1 MEKEFVPI
9 KLVSVVTEEVGSP
22 RNDGTAGGALYT
34 IPIKLSAS
42 PRDEWRI
49 FFLEAFDDPPQRD
62 TAHRRGIAS
71 FREGR
76 IILDGTTMEELE
88 TTHVATLKLAVE
100 QANRKYADL
109 LAHRRATSERQRQ
122 DEEKHRK
129 SVEESAKK
137 IKFD

>member
-1 MEKEFVPI
+1 MAHIFSRGLDDP
-9 KLVSVVTEEVGSP
+9 SQ
-22 RNDGTAGGALYT
+22 
-34 IPIKLSAS
+34 
-42 PRDEWRI
+42 RDE
-49 FFLEAFDDPPQRD
+49 
-62 TAHRRGIAS
+62 AHRRGIAS

-88 TTHVATLKLAVE
+88 TTHIATLKLTVE

-109 LAHRRATSERQRQ
+109 LVQRRATSERQRQ

>member
-9 KLVSVVTEEVGSP
+9 KLVGVVIEEVGSP
-22 RNDGTAGGALYT
+22 RNDGTAGGALYA

-49 FFLEAFDDPPQRD
+49 FFLEAFDDPSQHD
-62 TAHRRGIAS
+62 EAHRRGIAS

-88 TTHVATLKLAVE
+88 TTHIATLKLTVE

-109 LAHRRATSERQRQ
+109 LVQRRATSERQRQ

>member
-22 RNDGTAGGALYT
+22 RNDSTAGGALYA

-42 PRDEWRI
+42 PRDEWRR

-62 TAHRRGIAS
+62 AAHRPGIAS
-71 FREGR
+71 VREDR
-76 IILDGTTMEELE
+76 IILKETTMEELE
-88 TTHVATLKLAVE
+88 TTHIATLKLAVE

-109 LAHRRATSERQRQ
+109 LVYRRTTVERQRQ